1 MKSTT
6 KSKSNQVKNVSPMK
20 KEHFNGGG
28 KPEHKKQKDRTANPL
43 EIKPIIETG
52 DKTLDDV
59 LMKRSSFSWK
69 DVEVGRRF
77 VQNDRIRLVTDDVL
91 VIGMDIGSEKHD
103 ARAFDSRGIEY
114 SDATL
119 EFSNTQEGFS
129 AFDQWARS
137 TACVNRKQRIIV
149 GMEPT
154 GHYWFNV
161 GSWLMKHDYT
171 VVHVNPHHVKKSKE
185 LDDNSQNKTDQKDP
199 KVIAGLVNAGRYF
212 MTYLPEGINADLRNA
227 TNQRLVLTEEMTRLK
242 NRMHRWIDIYF
253 PEYTEIYKDICSR
266 GSLLLLKKAA
276 LPSDILSLGADGINQ
291 IWRDARLRGS
301 GKVKAK
307 AIIEAAS
314 RSIGG
319 KEGLTTARIEIE
331 NYVDDYNMKCAQYN
345 RIITELDKLSGE
357 IPYMDNILEIRGLG
371 IRIITGIA
379 SEIGDI
385 SRFDDAK
392 RLQKMAG
399 LSLVENSSG
408 KHAGQKIIS
417 KRGRRRLRYLLYQAA
432 LQLIRMNNEF
442 QRVYQYYITRP
453 EHPLK
458 KMQALMLIACKLL
471 RVLYAMMTKGIRYDP
486 QKLLKDIRHPGT
498 QAA

>member
-1 MKSTT
+1 
-6 KSKSNQVKNVSPMK
+6 
-20 KEHFNGGG
+20 
-28 KPEHKKQKDRTANPL
+28 
-43 EIKPIIETG
+43 
-52 DKTLDDV
+52 
-59 LMKRSSFSWK
+59 
-69 DVEVGRRF
+69 
-77 VQNDRIRLVTDDVL
+77 
-91 VIGMDIGSEKHD
+91 
-103 ARAFDSRGIEY
+103 
-114 SDATL
+114 
-119 EFSNTQEGFS
+119 
-129 AFDQWARS
+129 
-137 TACVNRKQRIIV
+137 
-149 GMEPT
+149 
-154 GHYWFNV
+154 
-161 GSWLMKHDYT
+161 
-171 VVHVNPHHVKKSKE
+171 
-185 LDDNSQNKTDQKDP
+185 
-199 KVIAGLVNAGRYF
+199 
-212 MTYLPEGINADLRNA
+212 
-227 TNQRLVLTEEMTRLK
+227 
-242 NRMHRWIDIYF
+242 
-253 PEYTEIYKDICSR
+253 
-266 GSLLLLKKAA
+266 
-276 LPSDILSLGADGINQ
+276 
-291 IWRDARLRGS
+291 
-301 GKVKAK
+301 
-307 AIIEAAS
+307 
-314 RSIGG
+314 
-319 KEGLTTARIEIE
+319 
-331 NYVDDYNMKCAQYN
+331 MKCAQYN